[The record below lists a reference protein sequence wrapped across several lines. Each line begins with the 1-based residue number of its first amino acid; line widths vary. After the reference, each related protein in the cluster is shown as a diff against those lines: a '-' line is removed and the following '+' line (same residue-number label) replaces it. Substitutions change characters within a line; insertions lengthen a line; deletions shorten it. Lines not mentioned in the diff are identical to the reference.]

1 VEGRASVKVAIH
13 QPHYLPWLGYFAK
26 WAAADLF
33 VFLDTVQYEKNGW
46 QNRNRIKTRDGP
58 RWVTVPVRARLGT
71 AIRDVPVDMTQPW
84 RARHFAAI
92 ENAYGAAPSW
102 RHHRDELQSFYSR
115 EWDRLAPLA
124 VASAEWLGRKLGVSA
139 PTRLASD
146 VNLPDEA
153 KVDATGRLVELC
165 RAVGADTYLAG
176 RDGELYLDRARFAAA
191 GIAVETQRY
200 EHPVYAQDYEEFAPF
215 LSALDLLLMHG
226 DEALGILCG
235 GSTWSR
241 LSPEPD

>member
-1 VEGRASVKVAIH
+1 MKIAIH

-58 RWVTVPVRARLGT
+58 RWLTAPVRARLGT
-71 AIRDVPVDMTQPW
+71 AIRDVMIDTTQPW
-84 RARHFAAI
+84 RARHLRAI
-92 ENAYGAAPSW
+92 DNAYARAPSW
-102 RHHRDELQSFYSR
+102 PRHRDELQSFYGR

-124 VASAEWLGRKLGVSA
+124 VESARWLARALGISI

-146 VNLPDEA
+146 LTLPDRDRT
-153 KVDATGRLVELC
+153 DATARLVGLC
-165 RAVGADTYLAG
+165 QAVGADIYLAG
-176 RDGELYLDRARFAAA
+176 RDGALYLDADQFAAA

-200 EHPVYAQDYEEFAPF
+200 EHPVYVQEHGEFAPF

-226 DEALGILCG
+226 DEALGILSG
-235 GSTWSR
+235 GSTWSP
-241 LSPEPD
+241 LLPEPR